1 MKCKNLTEIGLFVG
15 GVVLGSAGIKLLS
28 SRDAKKAYAHT
39 TAAVL
44 RMKETVLNT
53 VADVQENAADILAE
67 AKDINAQRV
76 DAEEAEC
83 TESEAEDSTEA

>member
-1 MKCKNLTEIGLFVG
+1 MKGKNVTEIGLFVG
-15 GVVLGSAGIKLLS
+15 GVVFGSAGIKLLS

-83 TESEAEDSTEA
+83 TEGEAEDSTEA